1 MKTDYDVDGDQVL
14 SQSLFP
20 LSLKVTTK
28 QKKFGTAA
36 QRLESVSH
44 ATNQPTIEI
53 TFHRQKNYSMNSDF
67 SVFSS
72 KKAKKAKPATIFTAK
87 KEVLRIRR
95 GQSKIET

>member
-20 LSLKVTTK
+20 LSMKVTTK

-72 KKAKKAKPATIFTAK
+72 QIHFTHPLFRWF
-87 KEVLRIRR
+87 VHCNFHTFPGLMF
-95 GQSKIET
+95 

>member
-1 MKTDYDVDGDQVL
+1 MKSSLNEVFSIYSNISDYMKTDYDVDGDQVL

-28 QKKFGTAA
+28 QKKFGTTA

-67 SVFSS
+67 SVFS
-72 KKAKKAKPATIFTAK
+72 
-87 KEVLRIRR
+87 
-95 GQSKIET
+95 

>member
-20 LSLKVTTK
+20 LSMKVTTK

-44 ATNQPTIEI
+44 ATNQPTMEI
-53 TFHRQKNYSMNSDF
+53 TFD
-67 SVFSS
+67 
-72 KKAKKAKPATIFTAK
+72 
-87 KEVLRIRR
+87 
-95 GQSKIET
+95 

>member
-20 LSLKVTTK
+20 LSMKVTTK

-53 TFHRQKNYSMNSDF
+53 TSHRQKNYSMIFRFLALKYILHTHFSDG
-67 SVFSS
+67 SS
-72 KKAKKAKPATIFTAK
+72 IAIFTHFL
-87 KEVLRIRR
+87 V
-95 GQSKIET
+95 